1 MNKDISMNYLE
12 FNLLYGRLD
21 PLSNSSNSITNIT
34 YNTEESIYEA
44 TFIGARPMD
53 LSMHLHEI
61 TLEEI
66 APSKYLL
73 KIRRLNLSEVY
84 EKHKEKYE
92 SFIQLAEDS
101 SINYYRLLF
110 HKLTFKHFKRNLS
123 ELEVEE
129 IDDFTKSIADRSNEL
144 VQRELERIRGN

>member
-1 MNKDISMNYLE
+1 MNYLE

-21 PLSNSSNSITNIT
+21 PLSNSSNSITSIT
-34 YNTEESIYEA
+34 YNTEESIHEA
-44 TFIGARPMD
+44 IFIGARPMD
-53 LSMHLHEI
+53 LSMHLHEVS
-61 TLEEI
+61 LEEL

-84 EKHKEKYE
+84 EKHREKYE

-110 HKLTFKHFKRNLS
+110 HKLTFKHYKRNLS
-123 ELEVEE
+123 DLEVEE
-129 IDDFTKSIADRSNEL
+129 LDDFTRYIADRSNES
-144 VQRELERIRGN
+144 VQRELDKIRGN